1 MTEIRESGMAFV
13 TASSDDE
20 IFHIERS
27 RLYASVEGVKTVE
40 LVLRKTTKELDFIE
54 AKSSSP
60 RPDKANSSDFD
71 DFIGEVTEKF
81 IHSFNLFCAAA
92 FGRYEKYFDAGE
104 GFKTLD
110 FSNVKFK
117 FILVLNGHRID
128 WLPPLREA
136 LRRGLLYHQKIWKSE
151 LVVLNDTHAR
161 DSGFVK

>member
-27 RLYASVEGVKTVE
+27 RLFASVKGVKTVE
-40 LVLRKTTKELDFIE
+40 FVLRRGSKELDFIE

-60 RPDKANSSDFD
+60 CPGKEDSGDFD
-71 DFIGEVTEKF
+71 DFIHDVVEKF
-81 IHSFNLFCAAA
+81 IHSFNLFCAASL
-92 FGRYEKYFDAGE
+92 GRYKKYSDAGE

-128 WLPPLREA
+128 WLPPLKEA
-136 LRRGLLYHQKIWKSE
+136 LWRGLLYHHKIWKSE
-151 LVVLNDTHAR
+151 LVVLNDTLAR